1 MFLAIVNCRLIT
13 LEGGLVNPFQ
23 TFFLINGYACA
34 GHQKPACGK
43 LCLGIT
49 SICSQFIPLSIPVN
63 RGSGVSQRGKHSM
76 NRLGVALVSLD
87 LRSRH
92 LTLGRVD
99 ECITLLSLNR
109 CLLTIAVCLVPFLG
123 HSLCKLN
130 DGTHFTPYRQG
141 NDDAVSCFVNSRSQT
156 ITKLCSYPIFY
167 P

>member
-1 MFLAIVNCRLIT
+1 MTTPLI
-13 LEGGLVNPFQ
+13 
-23 TFFLINGYACA
+23 INYL
-34 GHQKPACGK
+34 QISK
-43 LCLGIT
+43 T
-49 SICSQFIPLSIPVN
+49 SIGNGLETSCLRRSALFQYVKQLIPLSIPVN

-99 ECITLLSLNR
+99 EYITLLSLNR
-109 CLLTIAVCLVPFLG
+109 CLLTIAICLVPFLW

-130 DGTHFTPYRQG
+130 DGTHLTPYRQR
-141 NDDAVSCFVNSRSQT
+141 NDDAISYFVNSRSQT
-156 ITKLCSYPIFY
+156 IFKLCSYPIFY

>member
-1 MFLAIVNCRLIT
+1 MFFAIVYCWLVA
-13 LEGGLVNPFQ
+13 LERGLVNPLQ
-23 TFFLINGYACA
+23 ALLLIDGYAGA
-34 GHQKPACGK
+34 SHQEPACGK

-49 SICSQFIPLSIPVN
+49 AIRSQLIPLSIPVN

-99 ECITLLSLNR
+99 EYITLLSLNR
-109 CLLTIAVCLVPFLG
+109 CLLTIAICLVPFLW

-130 DGTHFTPYRQG
+130 DGTHLTPYRQR
-141 NDDAVSCFVNSRSQT
+141 NDDAISYFVNSRSQT
-156 ITKLCSYPIFY
+156 IFKLCSYPIFY